1 MSLTV
6 NQLLSE
12 PFPVLILSDSEK
24 KESEILQSD
33 LDMLILKS
41 TNVQNVLN
49 QNAINHSQAK
59 KKTHQNVQTKAVLK
73 LYNF

>member
-41 TNVQNVLN
+41 TNVQNALN
-49 QNAINHSQAK
+49 QNVINHSQAK